1 MKALTTSC
9 VAIGLLAGAAL
20 SAAIWSTPGQA
31 EDLPKTKVNVVGTWA
46 NLSIYKEREHPF
58 WTQTVP
64 EKSNGAVTAEIR
76 AFTEMGLKGG
86 EVFRLMRQGVIDF
99 GSTVLGYVAGDDPEN
114 EAVDLAGFS
123 ADIEVARQVSDAYKP
138 VLADLYEKKYGV
150 KLLAVF
156 PFHAQVLYC
165 KDAISGLDDLKG
177 KKVRTFSKSL
187 SEFVE
192 AVGATGVNIPF
203 GEVVPALQK
212 GVADCAI
219 TGALSGNLAKWH
231 EVTSHLYAL
240 PVGWS
245 MVMHGVNLKSWNKLP
260 EPVRAFLTAEIDAWE
275 DQVWDA
281 ADAETQSGLA
291 CNTGADCTGGNP
303 AGMTLVPV
311 SDTDRTKLREIMET
325 VIVPNWASRCGAD
338 CVEKWNGTVGKVVGI
353 TASSS

>member
-1 MKALTTSC
+1 MRVLLNSC
-9 VAIGLLAGAAL
+9 IAAGLAASAAL
-20 SAAIWSTPGQA
+20 SISAVQA
-31 EDLPKTKVNVVGTWA
+31 EDLPRTEVNVVGTWA
-46 NLSIYKEREHPF
+46 NLSIYKEREYPF
-58 WTQTVP
+58 WAETVP

-123 ADIEVARQVSDAYKP
+123 ADIGIAKEVVDAYKP
-138 VLADLYEKKYGV
+138 VLTKLYKEKYGV

-165 KDAISGLDDLKG
+165 KGAITGLEDLKG

-192 AVGATGVNIPF
+192 ALGGTGVNIPF

-219 TGALSGNLAKWH
+219 TGALSGNLAKWS
-231 EVTSHLYAL
+231 EVTDHLYGL

-260 EPVRAFLTAEIDAWE
+260 EPVRAFLESEIDAWE
-275 DQVWDA
+275 DQVWAA
-281 ADAETQSGLA
+281 ADAETQLGLA
-291 CNTGADCTGGNP
+291 CNTGGECDGGNP
-303 AGMTLVPV
+303 ASMTLVPV
-311 SDTDRTKLREIMET
+311 SDADRAKLREVLET
-325 VIVPNWASRCGAD
+325 VIVPNWAERCGSD
-338 CVEKWNGTVGKVVGI
+338 CIEQWNGTVGNVVEI